1 MFLKKK
7 DILTSKKVI
16 LTSIIGND
24 KIYNWLRNFMN
35 LNFIS
40 PTSNMKSL
48 CEYIFDS
55 SYSGLLATTLNHFV
69 HGQNNI

>member
-24 KIYNWLRNFMN
+24 KIYNWIYILDEFEFY
-35 LNFIS
+35 LSDF
-40 PTSNMKSL
+40 KYEVSL
-48 CEYIFDS
+48 
-55 SYSGLLATTLNHFV
+55 
-69 HGQNNI
+69 